1 MKNTSKRRSF
11 IRKLFGTSV
20 ALGALPMVGQT
31 QPSLNGR
38 FAHVVFFW
46 LKSNQAAD
54 VKRFEEG
61 TRNFLSQVEVIKSI
75 HLGQPAGTPRDVV
88 DNSYSVC
95 LIVTFDSKED
105 QDIYQKHSAHLQY
118 IEDMKHMWTKVQVF
132 DSWGFA

>member
-1 MKNTSKRRSF
+1 MEKAPKRRSF
-11 IRKLFGTSV
+11 LKKLFGSSI
-20 ALGALPMVGQT
+20 ALGAIPVFGNA

-46 LKSNQAAD
+46 LKSDDQAEI
-54 VKRFEEG
+54 KKFEKG
-61 TRNFLSQVEVIKSI
+61 TRDFLKQVDVIKSV

-105 QDIYQKHSAHLQY
+105 QDLYQEHPAHLKY
-118 IEDMKHMWTKVQVF
+118 IEDMKHMWTRVQVF